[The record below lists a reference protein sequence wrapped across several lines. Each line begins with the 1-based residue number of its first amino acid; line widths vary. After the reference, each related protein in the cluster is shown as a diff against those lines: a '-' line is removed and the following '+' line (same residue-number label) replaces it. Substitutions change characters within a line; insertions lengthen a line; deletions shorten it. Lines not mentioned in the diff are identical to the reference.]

1 MRKILYQCTN
11 SKKLISKHRFID
23 GISDCV
29 ENDDE
34 LYNASYALNHTYR
47 RLCPNENKCLS
58 PILSQ
63 SSCTMYT
70 TNEDRILSI
79 PFQMIRSNIPQVIPL
94 LIDGRIESD
103 ETDYGEQW
111 PCSNMY
117 TRCDHSWTCEN
128 RSDETGCF
136 HSTCSSF
143 EHDCVS
149 PINLTMICLSMNRT
163 NNGIIDCFGATNEMT
178 ICRDKHPN
186 QLQGFHCA
194 NSDQCVSCLS
204 MSYNPIVHYFKLAS
218 PSSTTHM
225 ENKQDVIYSILNRP
239 EEPFWAL
246 KCNRGL
252 RLRQSIGFNQFVPI
266 CLCPPSYYGDQ
277 CQYQNQRVSLT
288 LSILTEDLNT
298 DYILLVMLINNDKD
312 KQEIHTYEE
321 IIHKSQ
327 YDCPIKYN
335 IYLLYSSRPKVMSN
349 NYSIRI
355 DVFTRRRNSID
366 YHASWNLPIPFI
378 FLPVNRLATQINIPT
393 KKKLNCYFDESLMC
407 LCTDERHANC
417 FKLKRYKSYLCRRND
432 YCMNNGECFQD
443 KPICPS
449 TLICVCSNCY
459 YGDRCQFYDERFSL
473 SLDAILNFEIKR
485 YVSFIDQP
493 LMVTICAILTM
504 IMFILR
510 FLNGSLSIITFY
522 DKKLREVGCG
532 IYLLGSSIIS
542 LLKISVFALN
552 FWLLFIVQSNLVTDH
567 SFLLA
572 RCVTIEPLLKIL
584 FSMNNWLNACQVR
597 YSPIMQIFNS
607 IILIIHFIIP
617 FSINLVS
624 SIFIIK
630 SS

>member
-1 MRKILYQCTN
+1 
-11 SKKLISKHRFID
+11 
-23 GISDCV
+23 
-29 ENDDE
+29 
-34 LYNASYALNHTYR
+34 
-47 RLCPNENKCLS
+47 
-58 PILSQ
+58 
-63 SSCTMYT
+63 
-70 TNEDRILSI
+70 
-79 PFQMIRSNIPQVIPL
+79 
-94 LIDGRIESD
+94 
-103 ETDYGEQW
+103 
-111 PCSNMY
+111 
-117 TRCDHSWTCEN
+117 
-128 RSDETGCF
+128 
-136 HSTCSSF
+136 
-143 EHDCVS
+143 
-149 PINLTMICLSMNRT
+149 
-163 NNGIIDCFGATNEMT
+163 
-178 ICRDKHPN
+178 
-186 QLQGFHCA
+186 
-194 NSDQCVSCLS
+194 
-204 MSYNPIVHYFKLAS
+204 
-218 PSSTTHM
+218 
-225 ENKQDVIYSILNRP
+225 
-239 EEPFWAL
+239 
-246 KCNRGL
+246 
-252 RLRQSIGFNQFVPI
+252 
-266 CLCPPSYYGDQ
+266 
-277 CQYQNQRVSLT
+277 
-288 LSILTEDLNT
+288 
-298 DYILLVMLINNDKD
+298 
-312 KQEIHTYEE
+312 
-321 IIHKSQ
+321 
-327 YDCPIKYN
+327 
-335 IYLLYSSRPKVMSN
+335 
-349 NYSIRI
+349 
-355 DVFTRRRNSID
+355 
-366 YHASWNLPIPFI
+366 
-378 FLPVNRLATQINIPT
+378 
-393 KKKLNCYFDESLMC
+393 MC

>member
-111 PCSNMY
+111 LCSNMY

-163 NNGIIDCFGATNEMT
+163 NNDIIDCFGATDEMT

-204 MSYNPIVHYFKLAS
+204 ISYNPIVHYFKLAS

-225 ENKQDVIYSILNRP
+225 QNKQDVIYSILNRP

-378 FLPVNRLATQINIPT
+378 FLLVSRLATQVNIST
-393 KKKLNCYFDESLMC
+393 KKNKSMKNCSLDCGEDHKYICKNGGTCIPINDDNSNNNFQCICTEHCTGPTCEQSRSKLEISLG
-407 LCTDERHANC
+407 DIDQSSHI
-417 FKLKRYKSYLCRRND
+417 F
-432 YCMNNGECFQD
+432 
-443 KPICPS
+443 IH
-449 TLICVCSNCY
+449 LITVNSKAQPTRTTIVKKI
-459 YGDRCQFYDERFSL
+459 GIDQRFLSL
-473 SLDAILNFEIKR
+473 SLTIEFHLAFVEVNNDYYLIYSSLNGNLSTIKK
-485 YVSFIDQP
+485 YSFI
-493 LMVTICAILTM
+493 
-504 IMFILR
+504 
-510 FLNGSLSIITFY
+510 
-522 DKKLREVGCG
+522 
-532 IYLLGSSIIS
+532 
-542 LLKISVFALN
+542 
-552 FWLLFIVQSNLVTDH
+552 
-567 SFLLA
+567 
-572 RCVTIEPLLKIL
+572 
-584 FSMNNWLNACQVR
+584 
-597 YSPIMQIFNS
+597 
-607 IILIIHFIIP
+607 
-617 FSINLVS
+617 
-624 SIFIIK
+624 
-630 SS
+630 